1 MRKSHTV
8 TELMI
13 SFCLLWH
20 NCRCVLFTW
29 LQNWC
34 DTPLQMHSVCMVQP
48 VRDASPIINVIVF
61 ELIQSKHFVNVTH
74 EIYVDCW
81 HMIYLLTTGA
91 RYKHWCSIWTLLT
104 TCRAIVENWP
114 VSTHKG
120 KKSSIKIKDRW
131 KCVYDSKCQLKF
143 RLSLSVSVTSDL
155 GATFKNLPQKIR
167 NDVYKPGG
175 TGLSHIAD
183 QKTREKTRL
192 RINMVFDGFPN
203 DIIAVSFCD
212 NFFNDPYIYTCVWIF
227 FFNI

>member
-34 DTPLQMHSVCMVQP
+34 DTPLQMHSVCMVRP
-48 VRDASPIINVIVF
+48 VRDVPPIINVIVF

-120 KKSSIKIKDRW
+120 KKILSKSKTDENVYMIVNVNSNFDYHWVFQSHQIWVPHLKICRKKYETMSINLVER
-131 KCVYDSKCQLKF
+131 VYRASQ
-143 RLSLSVSVTSDL
+143 
-155 GATFKNLPQKIR
+155 IR
-167 NDVYKPGG
+167 K
-175 TGLSHIAD
+175 
-183 QKTREKTRL
+183 REKKQ
-192 RINMVFDGFPN
+192 D
-203 DIIAVSFCD
+203 CE
-212 NFFNDPYIYTCVWIF
+212 
-227 FFNI
+227 